1 MKQRLSLLLLAALLL
16 SGCALEPVALAQRA
30 HQYALLSDYDAAIA
44 DLNAA
49 LARLPDSAALLTL
62 RGQMYLALYEWDRAL
77 EDFNAALARDPAYSD
92 AYFQRGLLYYS
103 VLQTGQELRAEALA
117 DFRAYLAHAPKG
129 VHAAQAA
136 AYAALIE
143 AELAARSG

>member
-1 MKQRLSLLLLAALLL
+1 MKQRISLLLLAALLL
-16 SGCALEPVALAQRA
+16 SACALEPLALAQRA
-30 HQYALLSDYDAAIA
+30 RQHALLSNYDAAVA
-44 DLNAA
+44 DLDAA
-49 LARLPDSAALLTL
+49 LLRAPDSAALLTL

-77 EDFNAALARDPAYSD
+77 ADFNAALAGDPAYAD

-103 VLQTGQELRAEALA
+103 VLQTGQALRAEALA
-117 DFRAYLAHAPKG
+117 DFRAYLSRAPNG

-143 AELAARSG
+143 AELAARSE